1 MRKLFLMILGLVIS
15 GVAYSQSIEPLQEK
29 FDNKISPNTY
39 VDPSLMEGDVI
50 VSNSKGDKLMSYALV
65 EKNTYYVAIK
75 LADGTLYYGL
85 VWPKY
90 MTISEKDYNRLY
102 DMYGPY
108 DMKEHIDSYVP
119 QPEEIDIL
127 NGLRVDGQV
136 VYPNGEVKSV
146 YLYRTSD
153 ERAKDVK
160 LLKNKKLVSPSG
172 VATYNFANNGT
183 GKLTWNFY
191 DEYMAPQAVA
201 SSWREGGRTR
211 HGYTGG
217 YYFSVEGTC
226 TQNIT
231 WKIKDDKIT
240 IKFISEGTPSV
251 KATLE
256 EMKPESDDHWE
267 VEYKRQLNAQFR
279 ADFSTNEDVKKA
291 KKQMRE
297 KLVDTSTLGEVT
309 FHFAIVKGVGLVLFR
324 NDGDGFKYWSGLVL
338 CGINPEEECYRVNV
352 FDYTTIFSKGKK
364 AYENYRMN
372 KVTSH
377 QRIYETF
384 ASNARNVFG
393 YMMSD
398 DYATNY
404 FNGCTIYDVMEDS
417 EIRYDLESID
427 DLGALQGMTQYHIC
441 NVNPFE
447 NIAEMFYIRQKED
460 RSQICL
466 VNIKFT
472 DDGAIVAESLN
483 EKNVRVSEKAYE
495 TKALIEEQDALLM
508 QKQNKKNKAFKTYY
522 AAYTK
527 KFKKVNL
534 DIRFNSFGEMREVD
548 ERLSNILNMQN
559 EYLTILKNC
568 Q

>member
-1 MRKLFLMILGLVIS
+1 MILGLVIA
-15 GVAYSQSIEPLQEK
+15 VVTNAQVIEPLQEK
-29 FDNKISPNTY
+29 FDNKISFDVY
-39 VDPSLMEGDVI
+39 VDPTILAEQPLI
-50 VSNSKGDKLMSYALV
+50 SNDKGDKLMSCKQI
-65 EKNTYYVAIK
+65 EEDIYYVAIQ
-75 LADGTLYYGL
+75 LANGEMYYGL

-90 MTISEKDYNRLY
+90 IRLSDEERQRLY
-102 DMYGPY
+102 NKYGPY
-108 DMKEHIDSYVP
+108 EVGEQIKAHTPKPGLIDV
-119 QPEEIDIL
+119 L

-136 VYPNGEVKSV
+136 VYPDGRVEGV

-153 ERAKDVK
+153 EIANEIK
-160 LLKNKKLVSPSG
+160 LLKNKKLVSPNET
-172 VATYNFANNGT
+172 ATYTFASNGT
-183 GKLTWNFY
+183 GKLTWSLY
-191 DEYMAPQAVA
+191 GEYLAPQAVA

-256 EMKPESDDHWE
+256 EMKPESDDYWE
-267 VEYKRQLNAQFR
+267 VQYKRQLNAQFR
-279 ADFSTNEDVKKA
+279 ADFPTNEDVKKA

-309 FHFAIVKGVGLVLFR
+309 FHFAYVEGVGLVLFR
-324 NDGDGFKYWSGLVL
+324 IDDDDEYEDYVL
-338 CGINPEEECYRVNV
+338 GQFLRGIYPENECYNGNTFEYLNIYR
-352 FDYTTIFSKGKK
+352 KGKI
-364 AYENYRMN
+364 AYITYRENAS
-372 KVTSH
+372 TSH
-377 QRIYETF
+377 QRIYEAF
-384 ASNARNVFG
+384 VSNARNVFD
-393 YMMSD
+393 YVMSE
-398 DYATNY
+398 DYAVMY
-404 FNGCTIYDVMEDS
+404 FSGYDIYDLLSDCEIKS
-417 EIRYDLESID
+417 ESKSRD
-427 DLGALQGMTQYHIC
+427 DMNALQGMTQYYIC
-441 NVNPFE
+441 NVNPYE
-447 NIAEMFYIRQKED
+447 NVAEMFYIRQKED

-483 EKNVRVSEKAYE
+483 EKNVGVSEKAYE